1 MAGREAALSGG
12 LEERTAQDGA
22 LLARATGVI
31 ASLQVRRPPAPSVGG
46 WPHSTGAH
54 TLSSTCPCLQVDVG
68 GLLWELDQRF
78 GSSFHEE
85 VAAALPAVLAARAV
99 PGAAAAVSTASASP
113 EALLSAAQERVNLLR
128 RAFDT
133 ITGLQAGSWALC
145 CSHWNV
151 GAAAPAA
158 APQILQHCFAL
169 PSPSISTD
177 GRGRLPL

>member
-31 ASLQVRRPPAPSVGG
+31 AS
-46 WPHSTGAH
+46 
-54 TLSSTCPCLQVDVG
+54 LQVDVG

-133 ITGLQAGSWALC
+133 ITGLQTDVDACLCELESDVPQPLPFPHLSPLHTSTTFGATPASGARPGS
-145 CSHWNV
+145 ST
-151 GAAAPAA
+151 AAADGLRSSLAA
-158 APQILQHCFAL
+158 TP
-169 PSPSISTD
+169 
-177 GRGRLPL
+177 GRGVLNSNEPG